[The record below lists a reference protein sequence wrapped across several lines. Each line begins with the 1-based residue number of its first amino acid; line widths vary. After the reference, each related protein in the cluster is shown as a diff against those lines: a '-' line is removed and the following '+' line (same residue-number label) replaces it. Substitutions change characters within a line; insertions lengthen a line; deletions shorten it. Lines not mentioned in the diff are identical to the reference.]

1 MKQQSLQFIT
11 SIISCLLILCL
22 LCRGGLIEEQ
32 RVREYHHRNY
42 QWPPLDEE
50 YIPNTEGWKKFM
62 KRRLEQVQRIEDLG
76 DMYNG

>member
-1 MKQQSLQFIT
+1 MKQKSLRFII
-11 SIISCLLILCL
+11 SISCLLILCL

-32 RVREYHHRNY
+32 RVAEYHHRNY

-50 YIPNTEGWKKFM
+50 YIPNTEGWKTFM

>member
-1 MKQQSLQFIT
+1 MKQKSLRFIT
-11 SIISCLLILCL
+11 SISCLLILCL
-22 LCRGGLIEEQ
+22 LCRGGLVEEQ
-32 RVREYHHRNY
+32 RVAEYHHRNY

>member
-1 MKQQSLQFIT
+1 MKQFHQFVT
-11 SIISCLLILCL
+11 SACLLLILCF
-22 LCRGGLIEEQ
+22 LCRGGLIEVD

-76 DMYNG
+76 DMYND

>member
-1 MKQQSLQFIT
+1 MD
-11 SIISCLLILCL
+11 
-22 LCRGGLIEEQ
+22 

>member
-11 SIISCLLILCL
+11 SISCLFISFL

-32 RVREYHHRNY
+32 RVVEYHDRNY
-42 QWPPLDEE
+42 QWSPSDEE
-50 YIPNTEGWKKFM
+50 FIPNTEGWKKFM

-76 DMYNG
+76 DKYNG

>member
-1 MKQQSLQFIT
+1 MKHQSLRFIT
-11 SIISCLLILCL
+11 SMSCLLILCL
-22 LCRGGLIEEQ
+22 LCRGGLIEEE
-32 RVREYHHRNY
+32 RVAEYHHRNY

-76 DMYNG
+76 DKYNG

>member
-1 MKQQSLQFIT
+1 MKQKSLRFIT
-11 SIISCLLILCL
+11 FISCLLILCL
-22 LCRGGLIEEQ
+22 LCRGGLIEVD
-32 RVREYHHRNY
+32 RVKAYHDRNY

>member
-1 MKQQSLQFIT
+1 MKQFLLQFIT
-11 SIISCLLILCL
+11 LLCLFTSCL
-22 LCRGGLIEEQ
+22 LCRAGLNEEQ
-32 RVREYHHRNY
+32 RVAQYHARNY

-62 KRRLEQVQRIEDLG
+62 RRRLEQVQRIEDLG